1 MFSAW
6 NIARSYHRCR
16 SSARRRSHSF
26 SSASWSNYN
35 KTGWSCEPQQCGN
48 GFVLFSY
55 YSDSV
60 STDVWKTPGQRAL
73 ITATWSIAVK
83 LVNALLQCPPLVNS
97 VNHSPDCVYLL
108 HNNNEIDKD
117 NFIFKNCHRIDASD
131 HPTKSTVTV
140 VAAEFV
146 ADNGNGKLEAHGTPP
161 GQKGRREYVCYWSKT
176 DNFNNHRPWCTD
188 CSLY

>member
-6 NIARSYHRCR
+6 SIAREL
-16 SSARRRSHSF
+16 SSMQIISTTTIALILLCKLVQSQPKP
-26 SSASWSNYN
+26 A
-35 KTGWSCEPQQCGN
+35 GAVEPQQCGN

-60 STDVWKTPGQRAL
+60 SCTNYGNVVYSCKVSKCFTAMSSTGQFG
-73 ITATWSIAVK
+73 K
-83 LVNALLQCPPLVNS
+83 P
-97 VNHSPDCVYLL
+97 Y
-108 HNNNEIDKD
+108 KD